1 MILRRLTK
9 HVKEHNW
16 FAVGLD
22 FLIVVAGIL
31 IAFQITSWNEGRQD
45 RRDEQRYLAELSRD
59 MSVNMARAQ
68 EHQLSTLQRLA
79 FAEKILVEIDPEYD
93 RPQFWPEISEEA
105 SPDPEF
111 IDYPYAALTTSVYLV
126 AADST
131 FEELIQTG
139 RIGVISNRELVS
151 DLTEFYNEIEQ
162 YSNADDIVFAQVQPM
177 LGRAI
182 EYATIHCH
190 LGRAEKPRIRQDQP
204 VHRAVV
210 ADRIH
215 QNIARIR
222 RQTRVL
228 RVVQYI
234 AHQTA
239 IALRIGNVGSMARQH
254 LAIAGQA
261 VDQPVLVG
269 VMGAC
274 VNDNLHPFS
283 GLLDHCP
290 SLYGL
295 CA

>member
-177 LGRAI
+177 LGYLRANSLGLGDRVELAAVTERARTDPEFLGYIKMAAFISQWQYVNMSRI
-182 EYATIHCH
+182 ES
-190 LGRAEKPRIRQDQP
+190 RAEG
-204 VHRAVV
+204 
-210 ADRIH
+210 
-215 QNIARIR
+215 
-222 RQTRVL
+222 L
-228 RVVQYI
+228 RTTVE
-234 AHQTA
+234 AE
-239 IALRIGNVGSMARQH
+239 S
-254 LAIAGQA
+254 
-261 VDQPVLVG
+261 
-269 VMGAC
+269 
-274 VNDNLHPFS
+274 S
-283 GLLDHCP
+283 
-290 SLYGL
+290 S
-295 CA
+295 